1 MTAPGWL
8 FRALVTAAAMVAAML
23 GGFAGPAPASPATLS
38 ASGVHVAPGEVRLQ
52 VSAPGLSP
60 GSTVSVRAAG
70 RSLRTET
77 SAPHRRVVVVLD
89 TSGSMAGDLTRAR
102 SVVDAYADALDAG
115 TEVGLVT
122 TGGQARTVL
131 APTADRVALDG
142 AVSGSVAKGKTA
154 LYDGLRLAAALLR
167 PAGSG
172 VAGPGAARSRA
183 AGAGSGGTAD
193 PDSDPRILVLSDG
206 QDTISQT
213 SLKQLDTLA
222 PTVDAIAF
230 GRRSG
235 AALRGLTAR
244 SGGKLVMS
252 YDAGTDALGTLAAP
266 SLAVRVDVPGDLAGA
281 RARLDVTAVVAGQR
295 LVATVPVRFAAA
307 AGPAPVRVPAGPG
320 WLLPGA
326 AALTAAGL
334 FLALVLVLRPGF
346 VQRREER
353 RLNQIEQHR
362 AGRALPVRSGAAPSV
377 HPIASVMLGWTERVV
392 RARGSAE
399 RITVQLDRAGVT
411 LRPNEW
417 LLLRICVALAM
428 VALGVLLLPWWAAVL
443 LGAPGG
449 WLLTRLYLGM
459 RGARRARGFAE
470 QLPDSLQLVIGAL
483 RSGFSLPQSLDVLVR
498 EGGEPVAGEFGRAL
512 AKTRLGIEME
522 AALDEVAERTGSQ
535 DLEWLVMAIRIQ
547 REIGGNLA
555 EVLQT
560 TVDTMRER
568 SRLRRHVR
576 ALSAEGRL
584 SAWVLT
590 GMPIAVAGWLGLTRA
605 EYLRPLVTEPMGVAM
620 LTVSVVMLAV
630 GAFWMSRL
638 VKVEV

>member
-1 MTAPGWL
+1 MIGRLVRTVVVLVVAVLGLCAPALAAPADDLSVSDLRVATGTVGFLLTAP
-8 FRALVTAAAMVAAML
+8 APDPAAI
-23 GGFAGPAPASPATLS
+23 
-38 ASGVHVAPGEVRLQ
+38 
-52 VSAPGLSP
+52 
-60 GSTVSVRAAG
+60 SVRVDG
-70 RSLRTET
+70 TPLRTRAT
-77 SAPHRRVVVVLD
+77 ALRPSVVVVID
-89 TSGSMAGDLTRAR
+89 TSGSMAGAPLAQAR
-102 SVVDAYADALDAG
+102 SLVVAYAKALGADA
-115 TEVGLVT
+115 EVGLVT
-122 TGGQARTVL
+122 TGGRARTVL
-131 APTADRVALDG
+131 DLTTDRAALSR
-142 AVSGSVAKGKTA
+142 AVSRLAAKGRTA
-154 LYDGLRLAAALLR
+154 LYDGLRTAAALL
-167 PAGSG
+167 PTT
-172 VAGPGAARSRA
+172 ARY
-183 AGAGSGGTAD
+183 AD
-193 PDSDPRILVLSDG
+193 RRILVLSDG
-206 QDTISQT
+206 ADTASAT
-213 SLKQLDTLA
+213 TLRQLDELGATI
-222 PTVDAIAF
+222 DAITF
-230 GRRSG
+230 GRHAG
-235 AALRGLTAR
+235 GVLPGLTGR
-244 SGGKLVMS
+244 SGGKL
-252 YDAGTDALGTLAAP
+252 AAATDTGALRTMTQR
-266 SLAVRVDVPGDLAGA
+266 SVSVRVDVPDDLAG
-281 RARLDVTAVVAGQR
+281 RHVGLEIEVAAGKR
-295 LVATVPVRFAAA
+295 LVTTVPVTFAAA

-353 RLNQIEQHR
+353 RLNQIEHHR
-362 AGRALPVRSGAAPSV
+362 AGRSLPVRSGAAPSV

-605 EYLRPLVTEPMGVAM
+605 EYLRPLVTEPMGIAM